1 VENRIRVAIA
11 DDHTLL
17 REGLIQ
23 LLQREKDL
31 DMVGEGSS
39 EQDVLDIVQKTSVDV
54 LLLDLVMPGT
64 DSLRILPLIRQ
75 KAPATKVLILADNF
89 DQRLIFPVLQQGAKG
104 FILKTVPSAELWKA
118 IRMVHAGEVWIG
130 RGVVRYL
137 LENFVSVSTKH
148 RSRRKEQGGLLSQ
161 REMEVARLVAGGCSN
176 RDIANRLS
184 ISEKTVKTH
193 LANIF
198 KKLQLRNRLDL
209 ALHTR
214 QWDPWM
220 NDDDRGYQPVI
231 HFGGIK
237 SSKNIQLLE

>member
-1 VENRIRVAIA
+1 MESRIRVAIA

-31 DMVGEGSS
+31 DVVGEGSS
-39 EQDVLDIVQKTSVDV
+39 GEDILEIVQKTPVDV
-54 LLLDLVMPGT
+54 LLLDLVMPES

-104 FILKTVPSAELWKA
+104 FILKNVPSTELWKA

-137 LENFVSVSTKH
+137 LENFVSGSAKH
-148 RSRRKEQGGLLSQ
+148 RPQRKAQGGLLSQ
-161 REMEVARLVAGGCSN
+161 REVEVARLVAVGCSN
-176 RDIANRLS
+176 RDIADRLT

-198 KKLQLRNRLDL
+198 KKLHLRNRLDL
-209 ALHTR
+209 ALHTQR
-214 QWDPWM
+214 WDPWM
-220 NDDDRGYQPVI
+220 HGDVRMISQ
-231 HFGGIK
+231 
-237 SSKNIQLLE
+237 